1 MSGLIVIMFR
11 DEGLGDGGQRTE
23 RGYRMQRQRS
33 RARYHKDRVGGG
45 SHGNYHRGGGQLV
58 MRVRLKQFCDPFYLD
73 RVGDTSVP
81 DNRSPAENGRCLVRS
96 DVSNPH
102 DSCS

>member
-1 MSGLIVIMFR
+1 MSGLIVIIFR

-33 RARYHKDRVGGG
+33 RARYHKDRVDGG

-58 MRVRLKQFCDPFYLD
+58 MRVRLKQFCDRFYLD
-73 RVGDTSVP
+73 RIGF
-81 DNRSPAENGRCLVRS
+81 RFLIIGRVRRTVIPPVRS
-96 DVSNPH
+96 NVSDPYNPL
-102 DSCS
+102 